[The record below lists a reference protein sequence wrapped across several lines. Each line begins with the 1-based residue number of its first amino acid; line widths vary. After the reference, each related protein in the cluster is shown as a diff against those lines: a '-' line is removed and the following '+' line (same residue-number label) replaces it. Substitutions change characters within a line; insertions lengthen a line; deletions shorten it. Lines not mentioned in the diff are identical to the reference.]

1 MACLDLLL
9 WAALIVAVVL
19 LCCKCNSSFSNAR
32 FSGGSNAMSQLGKFY
47 PASGEGFMAQS
58 SHGMIP
64 ISRYCGPRGEGLAG
78 SNAMAQMGHFYGHEG
93 MTNPMNTLSALYSH
107 E

>member
-19 LCCKCNSSFSNAR
+19 LCCKCNSSFSN
-32 FSGGSNAMSQLGKFY
+32 GGNAMSQMGNFY
-47 PASGEGFMAQS
+47 PTGGEGFMAQS

-64 ISRYCGPRGEGLAG
+64 ISRYCGKRGEGMTG
-78 SNAMAQMGHFYGHEG
+78 NAMSAMGHFYGHEG
-93 MTNPMNTLSALYSH
+93 MTNPMNTLSALYEH
-107 E
+107 A